1 MLKKAGILLVVVVV
15 LSVLA
20 GCEAGSKG
28 MIDVLNSAGFEKAL
42 MRQVPVTIE
51 QPINVTITIEGDGG
65 GGIDVDT
72 DEDADVFEER
82 DLK

>member
-51 QPINVTITIEGDGG
+51 
-65 GGIDVDT
+65 
-72 DEDADVFEER
+72 
-82 DLK
+82 